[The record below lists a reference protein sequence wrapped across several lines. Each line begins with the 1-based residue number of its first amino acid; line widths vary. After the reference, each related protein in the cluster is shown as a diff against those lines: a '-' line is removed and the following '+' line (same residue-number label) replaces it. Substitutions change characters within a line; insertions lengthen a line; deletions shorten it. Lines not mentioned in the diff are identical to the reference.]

1 MYQRQ
6 SADHTNVIEQ
16 SQSAI
21 SQQEKQTTELF
32 VTRREQQ
39 QVILDP
45 HHLTRHPLMAAYAH
59 CRNTSASL
67 LKRSAPVA
75 QPVKAHKRLHMPLQA
90 VSKAEAGVTEAEKR
104 LMQLQKDKE
113 ELDRQLQQTQKA
125 VLAGKQ
131 KVEKLREEIQ
141 RRTEARTVSTAP
153 VKSCAYDRNM
163 PLASG
168 AVQMDAR
175 LL

>member
-1 MYQRQ
+1 MAKGDILKATGGVLAVGAAYIGGQAYYQVWTAEQECRVYQRQ

-39 QVILDP
+39 
-45 HHLTRHPLMAAYAH
+45 
-59 CRNTSASL
+59 
-67 LKRSAPVA
+67 
-75 QPVKAHKRLHMPLQA
+75 QA

-141 RRTEARTVSTAP
+141 RRTEARTLAEKALAAANLHVQEA
-153 VKSCAYDRNM
+153 KANAN
-163 PLASG
+163 PLQHPLVREYFG
-168 AVQMDAR
+168 R
-175 LL
+175 R

>member
-1 MYQRQ
+1 
-6 SADHTNVIEQ
+6 
-16 SQSAI
+16 
-21 SQQEKQTTELF
+21 
-32 VTRREQQ
+32 
-39 QVILDP
+39 
-45 HHLTRHPLMAAYAH
+45 
-59 CRNTSASL
+59 
-67 LKRSAPVA
+67 
-75 QPVKAHKRLHMPLQA
+75 MPLQA

-104 LMQLQKDKE
+104 LMQLQSDKE

-153 VKSCAYDRNM
+153 VRSCAYVSNTA
-163 PLASG
+163 PVIN
-168 AVQMDAR
+168 AVQMDAS

>member
-1 MYQRQ
+1 MLIAAMHLHLCSEGVRLRHSWSRRTSVLLNGPQMCIKP
-6 SADHTNVIEQ
+6 ACNC
-16 SQSAI
+16 
-21 SQQEKQTTELF
+21 
-32 VTRREQQ
+32 TRR
-39 QVILDP
+39 
-45 HHLTRHPLMAAYAH
+45 H
-59 CRNTSASL
+59 SL
-67 LKRSAPVA
+67 LS
-75 QPVKAHKRLHMPLQA
+75 KRLHMPLQA

-153 VKSCAYDRNM
+153 VKSCAYDSNTA
-163 PLASG
+163 PAIN
-168 AVQMDAR
+168 AVQMDAS